1 MRLAALAFSER
12 VKIRIDRGQ
21 DLIPVRGVPVLPM
34 PQYVVDAVRD
44 AAARPHP
51 RATRGTPELRE
62 AIADALR
69 TTHSMTVD
77 PESDILVTHGAQ
89 HGMSVALRALVAPG
103 ESVIVPTPTY
113 FFDGMIRSAGAHPK
127 YVSTSASDGW
137 AIDPMAIRDAV
148 DASTRAIV
156 LCNPNNPTG
165 NTPTAEVLRSV
176 LDIAE
181 QHDLYVLSDESYE
194 RYVHSGPGYVPLRSL
209 ADSAKV
215 ATDRVVTVTSLS
227 KNYAFTNWRVGYVHA
242 AAPTSARIHAAFE
255 WDAIDVGSVPQA
267 AAVAVLSGPQEWL
280 EVEFATMKQRR
291 DELVRAL
298 ARSGVPVETP
308 DAGVFLLADLSAS
321 GLSGRE
327 LEESLL
333 DHGITA
339 LSGDGF
345 HAPAGHVR
353 LLYGADL
360 GSVTA
365 LGERVGAF
373 LALRE
378 VGLLR

>member
-1 MRLAALAFSER
+1 MRLSALAFSER
-12 VKIRIDRGQ
+12 VKARIDRGE
-21 DLIPVRGVPVLPM
+21 DLVPVRGVPVLPM
-34 PQYVVDAVRD
+34 PQHVVDAVSV
-44 AAARPHP
+44 AAAQPHA
-51 RATRGTPELRE
+51 RATRGTPALRE
-62 AIADALR
+62 AIAHTLR
-69 TTHSMTVD
+69 STHSMTVD
-77 PESDILVTHGAQ
+77 PESEVLVTHGAQ

-103 ESVIVPTPTY
+103 DSVIVPTPTY
-113 FFDGMIRSAGAHPK
+113 FFDGMLRSAGAQPK
-127 YVSTSASDGW
+127 YVATSSSDGW
-137 AIDPMAIRDAV
+137 SIDPAAIRDAI
-148 DASTRAIV
+148 DGTTRAIL

-165 NTPTAEVLRSV
+165 NTPTVEVLRAIV
-176 LDIAE
+176 DIAE

-209 ADSAKV
+209 ADSTTP
-215 ATDRVVTVTSLS
+215 ATDRIVTVTSLS

-242 AAPTSARIHAAFE
+242 AAPTLTKIHSAFE

-267 AAVAVLSGPQEWL
+267 AAVAVLSGPQDWL

-291 DELVRAL
+291 DELVRAV
-298 ARSGVPVETP
+298 ARFAVPAATP

-321 GLSGRE
+321 GLTGRE

-353 LLYGADL
+353 LLYGADID
-360 GSVTA
+360 SVSA

-373 LALRE
+373 LTSGE
-378 VGLLR
+378 VGQLR